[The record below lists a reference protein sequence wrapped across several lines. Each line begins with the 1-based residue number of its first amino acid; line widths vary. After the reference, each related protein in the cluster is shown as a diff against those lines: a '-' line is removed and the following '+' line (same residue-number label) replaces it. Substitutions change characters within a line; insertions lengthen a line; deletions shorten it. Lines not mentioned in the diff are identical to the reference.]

1 MPIPSMRVTAA
12 ARTPLFMP
20 DPVAGNGSLD
30 SFVAERDVV
39 DTTVVADGAELTG
52 VVVAVVEPPVG
63 AAVVDVGATVEDVVV
78 VVVAEVAKPVGLNR
92 SKNASRV
99 PSADLFTT
107 AVSGSKSTVLAK
119 TPTR

>member
-1 MPIPSMRVTAA
+1 MRVTAA